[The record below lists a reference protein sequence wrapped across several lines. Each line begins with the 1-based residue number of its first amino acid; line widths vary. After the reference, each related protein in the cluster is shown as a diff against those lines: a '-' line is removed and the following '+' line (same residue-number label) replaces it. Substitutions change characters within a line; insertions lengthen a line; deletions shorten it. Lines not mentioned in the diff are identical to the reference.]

1 MWLPFTRTRGLRRL
15 GHIKNADLAL
25 KSKVLQYSSKHAQKK
40 KKKLRLR
47 SRCRSSNYNFCEAG
61 QLEIVSEMEQEAAVI
76 AVE

>member
-1 MWLPFTRTRGLRRL
+1 MIFNDFNDSKETYWFIIKIKGTLIQKQART
-15 GHIKNADLAL
+15 K
-25 KSKVLQYSSKHAQKK
+25 KK